1 MFRGGSEISMDGKG
15 RIAMS
20 ARYRDELMAI
30 CSGRIII
37 TIDIHHR
44 CLLVYPEPAWEVVER
59 EIAAMPAFDA
69 DTRRV
74 QRLLI
79 GHARELVLDNTG
91 RVLIPPELR
100 AYAGLVKEV
109 MLVGQGH
116 RLELW
121 DLKTWEGL
129 REEWLSEAAA
139 AKVMPSAMLKLSL

>member
-20 ARYRDELMAI
+20 ARHRDELMAR

-37 TIDIHHR
+37 TIDIQHR

-59 EIAAMPAFDA
+59 EIAALPLLDP

-100 AYAGLVKEV
+100 AYAGLVKEL

-121 DLKTWEGL
+121 DLKTWEAK

-139 AKVMPSAMLKLSL
+139 ATAMPSEMQQLSL